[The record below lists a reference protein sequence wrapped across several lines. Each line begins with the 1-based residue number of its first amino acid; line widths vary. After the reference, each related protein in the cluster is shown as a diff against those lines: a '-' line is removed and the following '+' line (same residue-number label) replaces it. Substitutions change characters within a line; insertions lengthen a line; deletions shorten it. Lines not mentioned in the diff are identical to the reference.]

1 MKFTT
6 LAHLIEVD
14 LLREAY
20 RRTRKDGAPGV
31 DEVTAQEY
39 AANLEANLADLH
51 ERLRGGRYYAPPV
64 KRSYVPKE
72 DGSQRPIGI
81 PAFEDKIVQRAVA
94 MLLGAIYEQDFKD
107 FSYGFREKRSPHQA
121 LHELRERCMNEEIGW
136 IIDADVS
143 AFFDNL
149 DHDLLRELL
158 NQRVNDGSIVRLIGK
173 WLKAGVLEEES
184 LSYPEKGSPQG
195 GVISPL
201 LANIFLH
208 YVLDE
213 WFEREVK
220 PRMKGR
226 CFLIRFA
233 DDFVIG
239 CELEEDARR
248 MMAVLPKR
256 FARYKLTIHPEKTR
270 LVKFQPPRKTDR
282 GGSENGTFDFLGLTH
297 YWARSRRGNW
307 AIKRQTAKKRLR
319 RAMRAAWQWCREHRH
334 EPVMEQYRKLSQ
346 KLRGHYQYYGIRGNY
361 RKLWTLYWFVMEAWK
376 YWLNRRG
383 GKRTIEWE
391 KFAELCAVLMLPRPR
406 IVHNI

>member
-1 MKFTT
+1 LEGKAGKTLSLQTVSTELQRIAEQARQNPTMKFTT

-136 IIDADVS
+136 IIDAEVS

-233 DDFVIG
+233 DD
-239 CELEEDARR
+239 CA
-248 MMAVLPKR
+248 
-256 FARYKLTIHPEKTR
+256 
-270 LVKFQPPRKTDR
+270 PR
-282 GGSENGTFDFLGLTH
+282 
-297 YWARSRRGNW
+297 RRG
-307 AIKRQTAKKRLR
+307 K
-319 RAMRAAWQWCREHRH
+319 
-334 EPVMEQYRKLSQ
+334 
-346 KLRGHYQYYGIRGNY
+346 
-361 RKLWTLYWFVMEAWK
+361 EADM
-376 YWLNRRG
+376 
-383 GKRTIEWE
+383 TT
-391 KFAELCAVLMLPRPR
+391 
-406 IVHNI
+406 